1 MQISRFAFRLE
12 EVTSA
17 AFLVH
22 TEHRYKNKQDR
33 TPERSRLLPRGYKG
47 QGSAHPSSLGSW
59 KCHASML
66 CALNKKM
73 APYHWPRSARSLTGF
88 SQTQHQLPPA
98 MADKTEDRKSHSSTP
113 GFRSLSSYGQKGHK
127 NEAGGSWGL
136 KLWVEILCERKVIWT
151 MH

>member
-47 QGSAHPSSLGSW
+47 QGSAHPSRLGSW

-98 MADKTEDRKSHSSTP
+98 MADKTEDRKQHRDSEVYQVTVKKGTRMRLEDP
-113 GFRSLSSYGQKGHK
+113 GG
-127 NEAGGSWGL
+127 
-136 KLWVEILCERKVIWT
+136 
-151 MH
+151 